1 MSNAQNLCVL
11 AAEIVGGDRLA
22 ARLEEAEAARAMERC
37 VNRVDLAI
45 GGSGGEIITRD
56 AATVIA
62 AFTQCDSGV
71 VAACEAIDRVRK
83 LPPVSGAQMQLRIG
97 VHYGV
102 IEGVHGEGVE
112 GARRI
117 LRACTAGQSL
127 ASFAVVAE
135 LSASVRHFV
144 STEPLHG
151 NLHGALPW
159 PVFDIGNQT
168 AQNGAAALPQPRPPS
183 ASLLTSTHPTGLFPA
198 GASLAGSHPAGRS
211 QRPSNAPPQASPGP
225 RLRLHH
231 RQKTIFVEENRP
243 VVLIGREHGNDIV
256 IDDPR
261 ASRQHARIERRR
273 SGFVLID
280 QSTNGCFVMI
290 DGQEERCIKDS
301 EYPVS
306 AAGRIGCG
314 FSSQEFEDDLVF
326 FEIA

>member
-22 ARLEEAEAARAMERC
+22 ARLEEAEAVRAMERC

-45 GGSGGEIITRD
+45 GGSGGEIVTRD
-56 AATVIA
+56 AATVVA
-62 AFTQCDSGV
+62 AFTQCDSGI

-112 GARRI
+112 GARLI

-127 ASFAVVAE
+127 ASFAAVAE

-144 STEPLHG
+144 GAEPFHG
-151 NLHGALPW
+151 DLHGALPW
-159 PVFDIGNQT
+159 PVFGFGNQT
-168 AQNGAAALPQPRPPS
+168 AQNGAAAFPQSRPSS
-183 ASLLTSTHPTGLFPA
+183 ASPLTSTHPTGLFLA
-198 GASLAGSHPAGRS
+198 GGSPLAGSRPAGS
-211 QRPSNAPPQASPGP
+211 QHSSNAPPQAASGP

-273 SGFVLID
+273 GGFVLID
-280 QSTNGCFVMI
+280 QSTNGCFVMV

-301 EYPVS
+301 ECPVS

-326 FEIA
+326 FEVA